1 MRKLTLGALVLWLA
15 CATTPAQEAGPLLSG
30 LQRWLDGTKDLQAR
44 FEQTLLSSALG
55 AGPKESGRVFL
66 RRPGRMRWEY
76 TTPETKI
83 ALLVDDRTELY
94 LAEEKPPRLHRA
106 QLSPDDAPLAALL
119 AGTQPVDTVFTAA
132 VLPDEEGRKRLK
144 LVPRSASSGV
154 QEIVLGL
161 DPASSAV
168 LRVEVLDQGGN
179 RMGYAFSGLKR
190 NAGIAD
196 AAFRIKTPAG
206 TEVVDGL

>member
-1 MRKLTLGALVLWLA
+1 MRKLALALLVLALA
-15 CATTPAQEAGPLLSG
+15 GAAPSAEEPASALSG

-55 AGPKESGRVFL
+55 AGPKESGRVYL

-76 TTPETKI
+76 TAPESKI
-83 ALLVDDRTELY
+83 AVLVDDRTELY
-94 LAEEKPPRLHRA
+94 LAEERRLHRA

-119 AGTQPVDTVFTAA
+119 AGMQPLEKVFA
-132 VLPDEEGRKRLK
+132 VTPLSDEDGRKRLK
-144 LVPRSASSGV
+144 LLPRSEASGV

-179 RMGYAFSGLKR
+179 RMGYVFSGLKR

-196 AAFRIKTPAG
+196 AMFTFTPPRG
-206 TEVVDGL
+206 TEVVEGL